1 MKTTDDRRA
10 QFDAEC
16 RSAGLTLGARDYD
29 LLYDMWLDWLPERD
43 RLRATMPEP
52 EDEPWRRTSPSSLC
66 AEGAKGPAG
75 PGPSRARRRERI
87 FRTSPT
93 TTGTFRAATPS

>member
-43 RLRATMPEP
+43 RLRATVPEP
-52 EDEPWRRTSPSSLC
+52 EDEPWR
-66 AEGAKGPAG
+66 
-75 PGPSRARRRERI
+75 
-87 FRTSPT
+87 
-93 TTGTFRAATPS
+93 